1 MGARNDNVKR
11 ASTVTHNA
19 SRLAPPDPSS
29 LPPWVRDIFAEE
41 TQRFGAPLNTTLVWA
56 HHPALLAGYLDW
68 RKAINAASLIPE
80 RLKYLV
86 YVRVASLNGCP
97 F

>member
-1 MGARNDNVKR
+1 MAANNDNVKGGS
-11 ASTVTHNA
+11 AVTHSS
-19 SRLAPPDPSS
+19 SRLAPPDPSV
-29 LPPWVRDIFAEE
+29 LPTAVREILAEE

-56 HHPALLAGYLDW
+56 HHPALLAGYLAW
-68 RKAINAASLIPE
+68 RKAMNTTSRIPE

-86 YVRVASLNGCP
+86 YVRVGSLNGCP

>member
-1 MGARNDNVKR
+1 MSSKR
-11 ASTVTHNA
+11 THPKPTEERTHGT

-29 LPPWVRDIFAEE
+29 MAEPVRRTLEEE
-41 TQRFGAPLNTTLVWA
+41 TQRFGVPLNTTMVWT
-56 HHPALLAGYLDW
+56 HHPALLAAYKTW
-68 RKAINAASLIPE
+68 AKAMNEAALIPAA
-80 RLKYLV
+80 LKYLV